1 MRDNRATYLNQRDR
15 TLLGHL
21 GENRDSMIGKRGVL
35 RTGFGVVIGLLIL
48 STITCI
54 RIQESF
60 SARTVAIHHRYVQQ
74 QNIITNLRGVLWD
87 SGIDARDFFLNTRPD
102 RAGNYA
108 SQVKKLRTN
117 TEALFGELRKLRGI
131 DPATKE
137 LEAKFEDM
145 WSTLTSTTATGLEDS
160 EEYRFV
166 QEEIMPRRDA
176 AGALLAQIEKANE
189 NSLTESEEEF
199 ASTRRAASQRLVIML
214 GFGLLLGTMVTRYSL
229 KYSEILERQASSQ
242 LKEVSKAKLELE
254 RLSAR
259 LMEIQEEE
267 RTRLSRELHD
277 EIVQTLAV
285 LKIEI
290 TQAQAISA
298 TRLPEIR
305 DHLARARDLAER
317 TLRTVRNITLLLRPS
332 LLDDLGLGPA
342 LQWQA
347 EDFRRR
353 TGVSCEFFEEG
364 LQDNLP
370 EAVKT
375 CVYRVTQE
383 ALHNSEKHADA
394 TKVFVRVSQLPQQL
408 TVEIQDD
415 GIGFEQ
421 SQEATGK
428 ALATM
433 HFGVLGMRERAASLG
448 GKLIMESVIG
458 GGTTVLLQL
467 PLNNVPAGDL
477 NNPGDLNRNVEA
489 RA

>member
-1 MRDNRATYLNQRDR
+1 
-15 TLLGHL
+15 
-21 GENRDSMIGKRGVL
+21 MIGKRGVL

-48 STITCI
+48 STITAY

-60 SARTVAIHHRYVQQ
+60 SARTVAIQRRFVQQ
-74 QNIITNLRGVLWD
+74 QGIITNLRRVLWD

-102 RAGNYA
+102 REETYA
-108 SQVKKLRTN
+108 SQVKRLRTD
-117 TEALFGELRKLRGI
+117 TDALFGELRKVRGI
-131 DPATKE
+131 DPSTKE

-145 WSTLTSTTATGLEDS
+145 WSTLTSSTATGLDDS

-176 AGALLAQIEKANE
+176 AGALLGHIEKANE

-199 ASTRRAASQRLVIML
+199 ASNRRAASQRLVVML
-214 GFGLLLGTMVTRYSL
+214 GFGLLLGTLVTLYSL
-229 KYSEILERQASSQ
+229 KYSEILEQQASSQ

-290 TQAQAISA
+290 TQVQAISA
-298 TRLPEIR
+298 GRLPEIR
-305 DHLARARDLAER
+305 DHLSRARDLAER
-317 TLRTVRNITLLLRPS
+317 TLQTVRNITLLLRPS

-347 EDFRRR
+347 EEFRRR
-353 TGVSCEFFEEG
+353 TSVPCEFSESG
-364 LQDNLP
+364 LQDDLP
-370 EAVKT
+370 AAVKT

-383 ALHNSEKHADA
+383 ALHNAEKHAA
-394 TKVFVRVSQLPQQL
+394 ASKVCVRVAQLPQSL

-415 GIGFEQ
+415 GIGFVQ
-421 SQEATGK
+421 SAESAEK

-433 HFGVLGMRERAASLG
+433 HFGVLGMRERAAGLG
-448 GKLIMESVIG
+448 GKLTMDSVLG

-467 PLNNVPAGDL
+467 PLNPVASGDPNKIL
-477 NNPGDLNRNVEA
+477 EV